1 MQQLDRLLCS
11 VLSSSCCCLLAAVLL
26 TKLRQA
32 DTNAELYTLL
42 IENSQIFLCYSF
54 FEQNLWHQEVFNDNT
69 ALPVNRNG
77 YSIRQMGSGL
87 LYDFVNSDPRITIDV
102 FIVNNTTSNILFVVE
117 KLFTFH
123 FI

>member
-1 MQQLDRLLCS
+1 MW
-11 VLSSSCCCLLAAVLL
+11 
-26 TKLRQA
+26 
-32 DTNAELYTLL
+32 
-42 IENSQIFLCYSF
+42 QIP
-54 FEQNLWHQEVFNDNT
+54 QLWHQEVFNDNT

-123 FI
+123 FISF